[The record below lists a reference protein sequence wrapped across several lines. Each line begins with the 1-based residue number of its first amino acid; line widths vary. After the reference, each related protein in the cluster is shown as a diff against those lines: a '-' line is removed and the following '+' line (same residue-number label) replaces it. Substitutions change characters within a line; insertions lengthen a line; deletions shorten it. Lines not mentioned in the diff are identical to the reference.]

1 MQIID
6 HWVVP
11 YWPDV
16 ILETSTLI
24 AYLLFLVFLL
34 VIMRKK
40 YPLLKAKSITWII
53 VAAII
58 GVIASGMNVFD
69 EFAWF
74 TQFGYSMWKI
84 IKSALFALSL
94 VFMTYGFYL
103 FQKLIK
109 RLFE

>member
-6 HWVVP
+6 HFVSP
-11 YWPDV
+11 NWPDV
-16 ILETSTLI
+16 ILEGSTLI

-34 VIMRKK
+34 VIMHKK

-53 VAAII
+53 IAAIF
-58 GVIASGMNVFD
+58 GVIASTMNVFD
-69 EFAWF
+69 EFVWF
-74 TQFGYSMWKI
+74 TQYGYSMWKI

-94 VFMTYGFYL
+94 IFMTYGFYL